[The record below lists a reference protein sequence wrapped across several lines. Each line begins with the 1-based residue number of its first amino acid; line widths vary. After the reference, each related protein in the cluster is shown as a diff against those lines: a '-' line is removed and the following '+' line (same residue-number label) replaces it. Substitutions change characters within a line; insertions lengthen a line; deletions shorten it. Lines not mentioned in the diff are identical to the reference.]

1 MKWLWG
7 TIAVVAAVAVGVVI
21 GFNCGG
27 KSKMSDIKKTDPDIV
42 AVLDNF
48 IKNDVETRGNLSR
61 DMRHYIVIGA
71 HVATQ
76 SRDGL
81 RAQINS
87 ALDDGIDPVAIK
99 EVVYHAIPYVGLA
112 KVYDSIVLTNE
123 VFAERGIKLPL
134 ASQATVASD
143 ADARMTAGTQTQG
156 AVIGGPDAVA
166 ARHAA
171 ALPDLAHI
179 EDFLTQNCFGDYY
192 SRNGLDFKT
201 RELLTLVLLVS
212 MGGADAQVRGHV
224 AGNLN
229 VGNGRDVMVDA
240 VTQLV
245 PYIGYP
251 RTLNAISAI
260 NELTAN

>member
-1 MKWLWG
+1 M
-7 TIAVVAAVAVGVVI
+7 
-21 GFNCGG
+21 
-27 KSKMSDIKKTDPDIV
+27 
-42 AVLDNF
+42 
-48 IKNDVETRGNLSR
+48 
-61 DMRHYIVIGA
+61 
-71 HVATQ
+71 
-76 SRDGL
+76 
-81 RAQINS
+81 
-87 ALDDGIDPVAIK
+87 
-99 EVVYHAIPYVGLA
+99 
-112 KVYDSIVLTNE
+112 
-123 VFAERGIKLPL
+123 
-134 ASQATVASD
+134 
-143 ADARMTAGTQTQG
+143 
-156 AVIGGPDAVA
+156 
-166 ARHAA
+166 
-171 ALPDLAHI
+171 AHI

>member
-1 MKWLWG
+1 
-7 TIAVVAAVAVGVVI
+7 
-21 GFNCGG
+21 
-27 KSKMSDIKKTDPDIV
+27 MSDIKITDPDIV

-143 ADARMTAGTQTQG
+143 IDARMTAGTQTQG

-201 RELLTLVLLVS
+201 RELLTLS